1 MTPSRLLIIR
11 HQSPLR
17 VTGEEEVLKA
27 FSGAELRVPRDG
39 IEIDSRP
46 LEESV
51 EGGHWRSSDEFVRR
65 TAAELREVVG
75 RSLGEVHYFGIAEVP
90 HVIGIGAYLG
100 DETLVHVH
108 DYDRDGDSWDWPSES
123 ASLSLETLGLPGELV
138 NQSGEVTLVVE
149 LSYPVDQRD
158 VDIAVGSEVLSA
170 VRIRPTANPA
180 PGIVRSMAD
189 VRVARETVREA
200 LAAIARF
207 RPATSLI
214 HLFIAAPVSVCFA
227 VGQELRL
234 RNGVDVMTY
243 RYRSLER
250 SEPYK
255 RAILLSSRQLGRG
268 SRSVSSE
275 ERSLAARYRP
285 VFVSALDDVRA
296 HAAALGGVGA
306 WFAGF

>member
-1 MTPSRLLIIR
+1 MTSTRLLLVR

-17 VTGEEEVLKA
+17 VTGEDEVLTA
-27 FSGAELRVPRDG
+27 FSDAQLRLARENV
-39 IEIDSRP
+39 EIDSRP

-123 ASLSLETLGLPGELV
+123 ASLSLETFGLPGELV

-170 VRIRPTANPA
+170 IRIR
-180 PGIVRSMAD
+180 
-189 VRVARETVREA
+189 
-200 LAAIARF
+200 
-207 RPATSLI
+207 
-214 HLFIAAPVSVCFA
+214 
-227 VGQELRL
+227 
-234 RNGVDVMTY
+234 
-243 RYRSLER
+243 
-250 SEPYK
+250 
-255 RAILLSSRQLGRG
+255 
-268 SRSVSSE
+268 
-275 ERSLAARYRP
+275 
-285 VFVSALDDVRA
+285 
-296 HAAALGGVGA
+296 
-306 WFAGF
+306 